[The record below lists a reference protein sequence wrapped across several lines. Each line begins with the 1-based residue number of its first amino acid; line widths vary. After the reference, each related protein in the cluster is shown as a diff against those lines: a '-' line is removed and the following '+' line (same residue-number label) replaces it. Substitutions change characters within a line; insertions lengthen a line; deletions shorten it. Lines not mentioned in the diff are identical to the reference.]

1 MFENPWVCEPNFSTE
16 NYMKSRFRS
25 SVLSENVVHKKR
37 YAVSFFKKSFQR
49 LNTEK
54 RM

>member
-1 MFENPWVCEPNFSTE
+1 MFENPWVCEPTFSTE

-37 YAVSFFKKSFQR
+37 YAVSFFKKKFSKTQY
-49 LNTEK
+49 
-54 RM
+54 